1 MNAERNIT
9 VLVVEDD
16 PLVAEAHAEY
26 VRRSSGYALAGVV
39 HSGTDA
45 ITFLNAATGRCGTPP
60 EDGAAVDLVL
70 LDMNLPD
77 LHGLDVLRR
86 IRGAGV
92 PADVIAITAV
102 RDLAVVRSA
111 MSAGI
116 AQYLI
121 KPFTF
126 SAFSAK
132 LAAYREYHLNLAGQG
147 ISATQSEVDRALAA
161 LRPNVPAVLPKGLSP
176 DTLKAVSELLKS
188 VSAPMSASEVSAALT
203 MSRITVRRYLEHL
216 GDQRAVLRT
225 PRYGTRG
232 RPELEY
238 SWRR

>member
-1 MNAERNIT
+1 MSAGQNIT

-16 PLVAEAHAEY
+16 SIVAEAHAEY
-26 VRRSSGYALAGVV
+26 VRRSPGFALAGVV

-45 ITFLNAATGRCGTPP
+45 ITFLHGSPT
-60 EDGAAVDLVL
+60 DLVL

-92 PADVIAITAV
+92 PTDVIAITAV

-121 KPFTF
+121 KPFTY

-132 LAAYREYHLNLAGQG
+132 LASYRDYHLNLAGQG
-147 ISATQSEVDRALAA
+147 ASATQSEVDRALAA
-161 LRPNVPAVLPKGLSP
+161 LRPNMSTVLPKGLSA
-176 DTLKAVSELLKS
+176 DTLEAVSELLKG
-188 VSAPMSASEVSAALT
+188 APAPLSASEVSDALA
-203 MSRITVRRYLEHL
+203 MSRITVRRYLEYL
-216 GDQRAVLRT
+216 DDQRAVLRT

-238 SWRR
+238 HWRR

>member
-1 MNAERNIT
+1 MNGAAPMNDDAALNTERDIT

-16 PLVAEAHAEY
+16 PIVAEAHAEY
-26 VRRSSGYALAGVV
+26 VRRSPGFSLAGVV

-45 ITFLNAATGRCGTPP
+45 ITFLNAPAAGRSGPASDGGPAPAAGT
-60 EDGAAVDLVL
+60 AAHLIL

-92 PADVIAITAV
+92 PSDVIAITAV
-102 RDLAVVRSA
+102 RDLAVVRGA

-121 KPFTF
+121 KPFTY

-132 LAAYREYHLNLAGQG
+132 LATYREYHLNLAGQG
-147 ISATQSEVDRALAA
+147 ASATQSEVDRALAA
-161 LRPNVPAVLPKGLSP
+161 LRPNVTADLPKGLSP
-176 DTLKAVSELLKS
+176 DTLTTVSS
-188 VSAPMSASEVSAALT
+188 S
-203 MSRITVRRYLEHL
+203 
-216 GDQRAVLRT
+216 
-225 PRYGTRG
+225 
-232 RPELEY
+232 
-238 SWRR
+238 

>member
-1 MNAERNIT
+1 VNAARNIT

-16 PLVAEAHAEY
+16 AIVAEAHAEY
-26 VRRSSGYALAGVV
+26 VRRTPGFTLGGVV
-39 HSGTDA
+39 HSGTEA
-45 ITFLNAATGRCGTPP
+45 ITSLSASPT
-60 EDGAAVDLVL
+60 DLVL

-121 KPFTF
+121 KPFTY

-132 LAAYREYHLNLAGQG
+132 LASYREYHLNLAGQG

-176 DTLKAVSELLKS
+176 DTLKAVSELLKAAD
-188 VSAPMSASEVSAALT
+188 APLSASEVSAALT

-216 GDQRAVLRT
+216 GAQRAVLRT